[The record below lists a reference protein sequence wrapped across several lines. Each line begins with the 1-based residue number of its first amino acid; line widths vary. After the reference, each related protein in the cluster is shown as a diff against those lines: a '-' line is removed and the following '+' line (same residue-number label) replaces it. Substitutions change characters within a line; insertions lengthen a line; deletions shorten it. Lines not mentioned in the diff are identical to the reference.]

1 MSTEIEAENIN
12 EQNQVEVE
20 YPKLDIV
27 EVKDI
32 LVPPEL
38 LPATIPSLQRLKDA
52 PYKFFV
58 LIVSISFNEKF
69 YKFYFLTDGRGR
81 SLIDLEKNQMY
92 YMTNS
97 KVYRF
102 PLSRHLLPKSLYV
115 YSKYKYIRVN
125 ESNCNVIYAEISDYK
140 TVSKTV
146 KLSGSLNCN
155 CHPTTLAA
163 SIVFNLFNFPDLF
176 Y

>member
-58 LIVSISFNEKF
+58 LIVSINFNEKF
-69 YKFYFLTDGRGR
+69 YKFYFLTDGR
-81 SLIDLEKNQMY
+81 SIIDMEKNQMY
-92 YMTNS
+92 YMTNYG

-102 PLSRHLLPKSLYV
+102 PLARAMLPKSLYV
-115 YSKYKYIRVN
+115 YSKYKYIRVD
-125 ESNCNVIYAEISDYK
+125 ESNCNVIYAEISD
-140 TVSKTV
+140 TISKTV

-163 SIVFNLFNFPDLF
+163 SIVFNLLFNFPDLF